1 MKSSLRRACLFA
13 AFLALSLPAA
23 ANDGQSPA
31 PVERFVLAF
40 QEQRFDEA
48 AAMFK
53 PRDTHDTAAIAAQL
67 KQVASR
73 LGGLA
78 SMRNLPSLPNGGSF
92 KLVVPSAPLAPRPGS
107 YHQVTYQ
114 ATAADSQPVFY
125 ILALDPAP
133 VPQRVLWLEIHLP
146 TPDADATTRA
156 AQVLRDLI

>member
-1 MKSSLRRACLFA
+1 MQSSLRRACLFA

-23 ANDGQSPA
+23 ASDSHSPDT
-31 PVERFVLAF
+31 EKRFVRAW

-53 PRDTHDTAAIAAQL
+53 PGDTHDTAAIAAQL

-78 SMRNLPSLPNGGSF
+78 SMRDLPSFPNGRTF

-107 YHQVTYQ
+107 YHQVTYH
-114 ATAADSQPVFY
+114 ATAADGQPVFY

-133 VPQRVLWLEIHLP
+133 VPQRVLWLEIHFP
-146 TPDADATTRA
+146 TPDAAATTRA
-156 AQVLRDLI
+156 AQVLRNLI